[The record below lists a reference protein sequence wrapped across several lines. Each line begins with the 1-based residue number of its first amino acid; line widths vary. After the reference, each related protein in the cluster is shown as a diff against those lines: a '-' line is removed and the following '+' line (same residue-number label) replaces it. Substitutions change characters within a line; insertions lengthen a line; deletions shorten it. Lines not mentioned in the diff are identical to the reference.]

1 MPRSPVRQV
10 LIASLSV
17 VLVAALAF
25 VAFGSWLPPR
35 QAFRG
40 TMKDLVPQAEELPR
54 WTLEYRPVAETAEM
68 QKAVGEILNFDDA
81 VYAIYDNGGLRVSI
95 YAAYWSP
102 GKMSHR
108 LIAGHTPDVC
118 WVGGGWVRRKAESLG
133 MKIESR
139 KEGAEE
145 RTAARGQKPDDG
157 GQTTEDRG
165 QLVRRSLG
173 EGGRSAAR
181 GRRHGSYHDSGIVG
195 VCAGDRRIAGI
206 IAVMSDQINGFENLR
221 VYQEACE
228 LDYEIFLETKK
239 FPREEMYALTDQ
251 VRRSSRTIGG
261 NIAESWAKQRYPAHF
276 VSKLTD
282 ADGELQETQHWIGRA
297 KAYGYVSADRHA
309 DLLARCKSVG
319 RKLGKMIQEP
329 DSFW

>member
-173 EGGRSAAR
+173 EGGRSEVGGQRPEAGRQTTESGGRLAATKLEGRRREGETAVLPMEYREFQLGGQTEYVVFGHMVGGRSMSYGTGGLPPWYGFLGDLWAR
-181 GRRHGSYHDSGIVG
+181 GF
-195 VCAGDRRIAGI
+195 
-206 IAVMSDQINGFENLR
+206 Q
-221 VYQEACE
+221 Q
-228 LDYEIFLETKK
+228 
-239 FPREEMYALTDQ
+239 REEQFFVRISSNRSLAEFKDAPPVQ
-251 VRRSSRTIGG
+251 VFLRRLSVELEKMRRGS
-261 NIAESWAKQRYPAHF
+261 
-276 VSKLTD
+276 
-282 ADGELQETQHWIGRA
+282 GE
-297 KAYGYVSADRHA
+297 
-309 DLLARCKSVG
+309 
-319 RKLGKMIQEP
+319 
-329 DSFW
+329 